1 MPRMNGSITQEEFGG
16 AFVGSTNRS
25 LNETLFLTKESLP
38 PMMDKIEEVIRTSLL
53 IVGALFPLV
62 DSPENIPIFLTLTS
76 VLARKIAVYGFGLLL
91 VSILIGTHILVFFGI
106 SLPAVQ
112 VGGGIVLFV
121 AGW

>member
-76 VLARKIAVYGFGLLL
+76 DLSTESRSVLARKIAVYGFGLLL
-91 VSILIGTHILVFFGI
+91 VS
-106 SLPAVQ
+106 
-112 VGGGIVLFV
+112 
-121 AGW
+121 